1 MAVYLL
7 FIFVSVG
14 CIDLDDLG
22 SLHRRINKGSIENME
37 RKIMMNKRMRKK
49 YHYHELALALDSV
62 CKTIDKLETEML
74 LLRKEVEAHD
84 KYIADDRYLASQNTQ
99 TINDKFQKIETD
111 IEVLG
116 CRYHELAQKKN
127 GIEKQVANSNT
138 KKSWFSRK

>member
-37 RKIMMNKRMRKK
+37 RKIMMNKRMWKK

-116 CRYHELAQKKN
+116 CRYHELAQKK
-127 GIEKQVANSNT
+127 K
-138 KKSWFSRK
+138 WFCKR